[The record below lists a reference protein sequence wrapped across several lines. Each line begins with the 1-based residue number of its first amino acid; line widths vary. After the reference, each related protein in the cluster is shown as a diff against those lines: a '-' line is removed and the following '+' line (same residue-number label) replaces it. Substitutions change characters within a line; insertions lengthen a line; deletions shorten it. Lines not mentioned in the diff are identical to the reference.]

1 MLEVKDIN
9 FKYNNKLIFSDVSF
23 NIEMSHIYGLIGN
36 NGAGKT
42 TLLRCLN
49 SFYLP
54 NDGTI
59 KYQGV
64 DIEKS
69 RDYISRA
76 FLLDEDYYVAQYNTR
91 KLLDYLKFLYDR
103 KPNYQIYDELKEK
116 LNIDED
122 IQIKR
127 MSLGDRKAA
136 ILCAIMPLMPKFI
149 YLDEFLD
156 GIDLV
161 KRKHIKEFMISYVF
175 ENDAAIVIASHTVD
189 DIKDLCDKLILF
201 NDDTITIK
209 EDVDEFKDQYT
220 TYQIVSDYK
229 LDSEFFATYDIV
241 VNEIKNL
248 NNIYWVSLK
257 NDDKLE
263 LLLEENNFVDVRKIS
278 STMEE
283 VIYYEFVS

>member
-9 FKYNNKLIFSDVSF
+9 FKYNNKLIFNNVSF
-23 NIEMSHIYGLIGN
+23 NIEAGHIYGLIGN
-36 NGAGKT
+36 NGTGKT

-54 NDGTI
+54 NEGSI
-59 KYQGV
+59 LYQGIP
-64 DIEKS
+64 IEKS

-103 KPNYQIYDELKEK
+103 QPNYQIYDEMKEK
-116 LNIDED
+116 LKIDD
-122 IQIKR
+122 TIQLKR

-136 ILCAIMPLMPKFI
+136 ILCAILPLMPKFL

-161 KRKHIKEFMISYVF
+161 KRKHIKEFLSTYVF
-175 ENDAAIVIASHTVD
+175 ENEAAIIIASHTVD
-189 DIKDLCDKLILF
+189 DIKDLSDRLILF
-201 NDDTITIK
+201 NDNTIYVE
-209 EDVDEFKDQYT
+209 EDVDEFKDMYS
-220 TYQIVSDYK
+220 TYQIVSDIR
-229 LDSEFFATYDIV
+229 LDNEFFENNKIIV
-241 VNEIKNL
+241 KQIKSL

-257 NDDKLE
+257 NDDNLE
-263 LLLEENNFVDVRKIS
+263 TLLKTNDFVDIRKIS
-278 STMEE
+278 SSMEE
-283 VIYYEFVS
+283 VIYYEFIS